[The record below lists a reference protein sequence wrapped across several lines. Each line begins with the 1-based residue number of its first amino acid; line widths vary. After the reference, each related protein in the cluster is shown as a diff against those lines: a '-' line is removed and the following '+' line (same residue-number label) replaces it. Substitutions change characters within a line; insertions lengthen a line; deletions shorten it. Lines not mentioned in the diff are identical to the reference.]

1 MLYSGEHH
9 GEHTPPL
16 ASHRRP
22 DSGLGDLALP
32 VLPIA
37 VESDATSMHYRPERS
52 ITPPFT
58 GKYPRYLFAGGRP
71 SGIDSL
77 LGKQFKFVKFL
88 LEDPDHRRF
97 VEWNEAGD
105 VFVVF
110 HTDEF
115 AETVLPKYFKHS
127 KFPSFVRQLNI
138 YGFYRVSDARKS
150 PHVRSK
156 EACVFSHRYFLR
168 GRKDLLPAIR
178 RKVPKKLKSQDDS
191 GNESNGPSRALVPK
205 KTKIARIINKPPPLT
220 GIGKMDRAPPQKEDV
235 VKLVQAYG
243 DIHTDMKRLDDY
255 VETSIWPTIEG
266 FKESM
271 QMHGHNVAT
280 VQDYVHAIPYPEVE
294 KVQKANKRKRKSELS
309 PVTEDLLSKQSRF
322 APTLRR
328 WEGPKLTHLNLPP
341 LVKSSPLIMREPTPV
356 AEPFYISNS
365 IELLPRGVHNDDG
378 LPKLSQNDI
387 ENLTER
393 YDMDPSS
400 FPEPTTYEPNRYSP
414 DRTPESLRDASP
426 IQTEEKIQSAKTTV
440 SPVATTATV
449 APLPITAPTTTSK
462 PHSAPPIIEP
472 PSFLTTTLS
481 PYHWSAPS
489 SAPIYPCRTMYPSQ
503 DTCCQ
508 CSEMAPLPYPTA
520 WRSPVS
526 PPLARLMPYRP
537 SFMPQTIIPPAPYQP
552 PAVRN
557 LYTDRRA

>member
-9 GEHTPPL
+9 GEHTPPN
-16 ASHRRP
+16 ASHGRP

-32 VLPIA
+32 TLPTA
-37 VESDATSMHYRPERS
+37 VESDATSIHYRPERS
-52 ITPPFT
+52 ITPPSALERR
-58 GKYPRYLFAGGRP
+58 GSVDGDHVA
-71 SGIDSL
+71 S
-77 LGKQFKFVKFL
+77 FVAKLYSL

-178 RKVPKKLKSQDDS
+178 RKVPKKLPKSQDDS
-191 GNESNGPSRALVPK
+191 GNESNGPPRAVVPK

-220 GIGKMDRAPPQKEDV
+220 GIGKMQRAPPQKEDV
-235 VKLVQAYG
+235 MKLVQAYG

-271 QMHGHNVAT
+271 QMHGHNVTT
-280 VQDYVHAIPYPEVE
+280 VQDYMHAIPYPEVE
-294 KVQKANKRKRKSELS
+294 KVQKAHKRKRKSEIS
-309 PVTEDLLSKQSRF
+309 PVAEDLISKQSRF

-328 WEGPKLTHLNLPP
+328 WEGPKLTHLNL
-341 LVKSSPLIMREPTPV
+341 
-356 AEPFYISNS
+356 
-365 IELLPRGVHNDDG
+365 H
-378 LPKLSQNDI
+378 
-387 ENLTER
+387 
-393 YDMDPSS
+393 
-400 FPEPTTYEPNRYSP
+400 
-414 DRTPESLRDASP
+414 
-426 IQTEEKIQSAKTTV
+426 
-440 SPVATTATV
+440 
-449 APLPITAPTTTSK
+449 
-462 PHSAPPIIEP
+462 HS
-472 PSFLTTTLS
+472 
-481 PYHWSAPS
+481 
-489 SAPIYPCRTMYPSQ
+489 
-503 DTCCQ
+503 
-508 CSEMAPLPYPTA
+508 
-520 WRSPVS
+520 
-526 PPLARLMPYRP
+526 
-537 SFMPQTIIPPAPYQP
+537 
-552 PAVRN
+552 
-557 LYTDRRA
+557 